1 MNYEVR
7 EECTVYKRER
17 QNMMLQHLQLIK
29 GPVIK
34 YGGGGGWVGYEKL
47 GVGQYSL
54 TC

>member
-7 EECTVYKRER
+7 EECTAYKREG

-34 YGGGGGWVGYEKL
+34 YGGGGGGGMKK
-47 GVGQYSL
+47 GGGGNNSL
-54 TC
+54 TG